1 MAKLRGAQIVVASL
15 VAQGI
20 EYIAGIPGH
29 TVLDLVEAIRERQDE
44 IKPILV
50 RNEETA
56 AFMADAYFRTTG
68 KPMAIYGHNSVGSAN
83 LLTGVLNAYLDSSAI
98 IVITGQVWSR
108 NQGRGAYQELS
119 RKQDAATSQMFEHAV
134 KRTWHV
140 DRPERLPEIMARAY
154 KTAITGRPGP
164 VHIDITQDAFVEWAD
179 CEIPRPQTYRVH
191 DRPVG
196 DKAALKRAVELLM
209 AAERPAIVAGGGAT
223 LSEAGDEIRKLAEA
237 LQAPIVTTVPGKG
250 SVPENHPLSFG
261 INGWVGSYVANRV
274 STEADV
280 LLAVGTRLSEVGASS
295 WIQGKTYSIPDTKLI
310 QIDIDYDEIAKF
322 YPVEV
327 GVVGDARNTIAAM
340 TELVTAQQLRPRTS
354 DWLDSLNAEQRSWDE
369 RTQADKVSDSV
380 PLNPGRLL
388 AELIPL
394 MDENDIIIGDVGNA
408 HKWIAQQYPA
418 FKPRT
423 VISTMGGAAMGFG
436 PCGALGAQL
445 AHPDSK
451 VVCWAGDGGLT
462 MVIHALITAAEY
474 RLPVVYVVLN
484 DFAYG
489 AVKRPQEMRYGLE
502 KTLFSEFRYEGNQD
516 EYRLDL
522 AAVAVAMGI
531 SAEVVE
537 HPEQIRAA
545 YERAFRANGPYL
557 IDARTNVDAYVPMG
571 GGVFALPPVSDPC

>member
-1 MAKLRGAQIVVASL
+1 MTQLRGSQIVVESL
-15 VAQGI
+15 IAQGI

-29 TVLDLVEAIRERQDE
+29 TVLDLVEAIRERQHE

-56 AFMADAYFRTTG
+56 AFMADVYFRTTG

-83 LLTGVLNAYLDSSAI
+83 LLTGVLNAYLDSSAM

-179 CEIPRPQTYRVH
+179 CEIPDPKTYFIN

-196 DKAALKRAVELLM
+196 DPDALKKAVELLL
-209 AAERPAIVAGGGAT
+209 AAKRPAIVAGGGVT

-237 LQAPIVTTVPGKG
+237 LQAPVVTTVPGKG
-250 SVPENHPLSFG
+250 SMPEDHPLSFG
-261 INGWVGSYVANRV
+261 INGWVGSSVANRI
-274 STEADV
+274 SKEADV

-295 WIQGKTYSIPDTKLI
+295 WIQGRTYSIPDTKLI
-310 QIDIDYDEIAKF
+310 QLDIDPDEIAKF

-327 GVVGDARNTIAAM
+327 GIVGDARNSVAAM
-340 TELVTAQQLRPRTS
+340 TELVTSRQHHPATDS
-354 DWLDSLNAEQRSWDE
+354 WLDSLNADQKSWDE
-369 RTQADKVSDSV
+369 RAQVDKISDSV

-394 MDENDIIIGDVGNA
+394 MNADDIIIGDVGNA
-408 HKWIAQQYPA
+408 HKWVAQQYPA
-418 FKPRT
+418 VKPRT

-436 PCGALGAQL
+436 PCGALGAKL
-445 AHPDSK
+445 AHPESK
-451 VVCWAGDGGLT
+451 VVSWAGDGGFT

-474 RLPVVYVVLN
+474 RLPVVYVILN

-502 KTLFSEFRYEGNQD
+502 KTLFSEFRYEGDQD

-522 AAVAVAMGI
+522 AAVARAMGI

-537 HPEQIRAA
+537 RPEQIRTA
-545 YERAFRANGPYL
+545 YERAFSENGPYL
-557 IDARTNVDAYVPMG
+557 IDARTYVDAYVPMG
-571 GGVFALPPVSDPC
+571 GGIFALPPVNDPC